1 MDSIA
6 TGISEEE
13 SNPRSHIHSAS
24 WGLISARAM
33 AEKHVFEQVSMHA
46 GHSLPVRIIVAIG
59 MRGNAGIN

>member
-1 MDSIA
+1 MAIKGMIEKIED
-6 TGISEEE
+6 
-13 SNPRSHIHSAS
+13 
-24 WGLISARAM
+24 ARAM